1 MSTLTI
7 ESIESFEI
15 NGNYSYAP
23 DFATTTVSYDDDK
36 KVCTECAFCKR
47 DITEY
52 SYNVITDNKSL
63 FNHNSII
70 IGKCGHIFH
79 KDCMD
84 KWIECGNMICPI
96 DKVNWEAYRIADEYT
111 SIPLIE
117 AKPSKVPLAAP
128 RYNKYKYNHKYNYN
142 NYYNYSH
149 KHNNS
154 INQQNYSSSGF

>member
-1 MSTLTI
+1 MSRLSI

-15 NGNYSYAP
+15 RGNYSYAP
-23 DFATTTVSYDDDK
+23 DFATSSVSYDDDK

-63 FNHNSII
+63 FNDNNII

-84 KWIECGNMICPI
+84 KWIECGNIICPI
-96 DKVNWEAYRIADEYT
+96 DKLNWEQYRIADNYT

-117 AKPSKVPLAAP
+117 AKPTTG
-128 RYNKYKYNHKYNYN
+128 YNKYNYKQKYNY
-142 NYYNYSH
+142 
-149 KHNNS
+149 KNNS
-154 INQQNYSSSGF
+154 QQNYSSFAKGASGGF

>member
-1 MSTLTI
+1 MSKLSI

-15 NGNYSYAP
+15 TGSYSYAP
-23 DFATTTVSYDDDK
+23 DFATATVSYDDDK

-63 FNHNSII
+63 FNDNSII

-84 KWIECGNMICPI
+84 KWIECGNIICPI
-96 DKVNWEAYRIADEYT
+96 DKLNWEPYRIADDYT
-111 SIPLIE
+111 SMPLIE
-117 AKPSKVPLAAP
+117 AKSATHCT
-128 RYNKYKYNHKYNYN
+128 KYKYNHKHK
-142 NYYNYSH
+142 YNYSSYN
-149 KHNNS
+149 KS
-154 INQQNYSSSGF
+154 QQNYNENYIIKNTLGHNNI